1 MVGHLLSPHRV
12 LVRSKMSSE
21 MIDALCH
28 LELMPADERERALA
42 QARSAGVTTVISAGT
57 DPLKD
62 EGVGEL
68 RAFGI
73 HPQFIGDL
81 EAQLVA
87 LEQKLDGAIALGEC
101 GLDLRPN
108 MPPLDLQMRALEPQI
123 ALARRRALPI
133 IFHLVRAHA
142 KLWPLLHEPIAG
154 VWHGFSAPKEQVRE
168 AVERGLHISIGALV
182 LKGSAKKLRDAVPH
196 VPLDRLLV
204 ETDTP
209 DVPMT
214 MLVDVVTEVA
224 RLRGDT
230 FENIER
236 ATVENARALFRL

>member
-1 MVGHLLSPHRV
+1 
-12 LVRSKMSSE
+12 
-21 MIDALCH
+21 MIDSLCH
-28 LELMPADERERALA
+28 LELMPRDERERALA
-42 QARSAGVTTVISAGT
+42 QARQAGVTTVISAGT
-57 DPLKD
+57 DPLRD

-73 HPQFIGDL
+73 HPQFIHDL
-81 EAQLVA
+81 DRQLHA

-101 GLDLRPN
+101 GLDARKN
-108 MPPLDLQMRALEPQI
+108 MPPLDLQLRAVEAQLAI
-123 ALARRRALPI
+123 ARRRKLPV

-142 KLWPLLHEPIAG
+142 KLWPLLDEPIEG

-168 AVERGLHISIGALV
+168 AVERGLHISVGALV
-182 LKGSAKKLRDAVPH
+182 LKQSAKRLRDAVPH
-196 VPLDRLLV
+196 IPLHRLLV

-214 MLVDVVTEVA
+214 MLVDVVKEVA

-236 ATVENARALFRL
+236 ATVENARALFRF